1 MLHALGEGVT
11 GALEFFLGGLG
22 LGQLFQLR
30 RLLGGQGL
38 AAAEV
43 FQRFLR
49 IQHGLIQRLGL
60 GLARRAVDGH
70 RMLGLELLEF
80 ALQAILLVAQ
90 GGTVGQG
97 LQRRW
102 LDMREVD
109 GQARHREGVALET
122 IQHRFHGLDPVVAL
136 GADAFFTQRQAE
148 QLAIEQ
154 AHQAIHI
161 GLGELLAQTRVAVVV
176 GMVELLP
183 DRLQAFFQ
191 ITQALVQV
199 LAGELTGL
207 RQRTGQLVVG
217 VLGGEQLLLQ
227 HMGVLDQGE
236 TVLQHRQLAQ
246 PALDFADLAFQAHQ
260 FASRTA
266 LFVLQAV
273 LLAAIVLG
281 LDHQLFLARIGVVV
295 PSAEQVVEQRRQAMQ
310 LAAQQLALGDTGGQR
325 LDQRAGGDQCL
336 VVLLHAAHVAE
347 GFFGGGDIVDA
358 ARAQAVLKG
367 IEEQLLQFGSRDF
380 PHMQQ
385 VDEQRAEGLQALLAG
400 RAQRDQCHVQRDRG
414 MPADQQPAQLVRL
427 GLVGLD
433 AGAFEV
439 GEQLALA
446 QAGAVLL
453 VMVEVQRALVD
464 EELVAEAAARPAAGH
479 ADHMRAVGQHD
490 FDEDVAGVRGEVEL
504 ARLLEAVLAEAHVRH
519 ARQDRELQRV
529 DRRGLAEVV
538 GAVDRQR
545 VFQRK
550 DAEAV
555 AGGVQQGEAA
565 DAVAFL
571 AHASSSFSSA
581 MARAKASSSDSS
593 AASSMRMMSSSP
605 SSSAISSGAGS
616 GRSLLCRLAARSR
629 SCCTDRQTSRKR
641 CIGGRK
647 R

>member
-70 RMLGLELLEF
+70 SMLGLELLEF

-183 DRLQAFFQ
+183 YRLQAFFQ

-236 TVLQHRQLAQ
+236 AVLQHRQLAQ

-295 PSAEQVVEQRRQAMQ
+295 PGAQQVVEQR
-310 LAAQQLALGDTGGQR
+310 
-325 LDQRAGGDQCL
+325 
-336 VVLLHAAHVAE
+336 
-347 GFFGGGDIVDA
+347 
-358 ARAQAVLKG
+358 
-367 IEEQLLQFGSRDF
+367 
-380 PHMQQ
+380 
-385 VDEQRAEGLQALLAG
+385 
-400 RAQRDQCHVQRDRG
+400 
-414 MPADQQPAQLVRL
+414 
-427 GLVGLD
+427 
-433 AGAFEV
+433 
-439 GEQLALA
+439 
-446 QAGAVLL
+446 
-453 VMVEVQRALVD
+453 
-464 EELVAEAAARPAAGH
+464 
-479 ADHMRAVGQHD
+479 
-490 FDEDVAGVRGEVEL
+490 
-504 ARLLEAVLAEAHVRH
+504 
-519 ARQDRELQRV
+519 
-529 DRRGLAEVV
+529 
-538 GAVDRQR
+538 
-545 VFQRK
+545 
-550 DAEAV
+550 
-555 AGGVQQGEAA
+555 
-565 DAVAFL
+565 
-571 AHASSSFSSA
+571 
-581 MARAKASSSDSS
+581 
-593 AASSMRMMSSSP
+593 
-605 SSSAISSGAGS
+605 
-616 GRSLLCRLAARSR
+616 
-629 SCCTDRQTSRKR
+629 
-641 CIGGRK
+641 
-647 R
+647 